1 MQRVQWYPHFL
12 QNILKQDPTTAAALL
27 HRTAF
32 SITVGFALADV
43 PINVVKV
50 LLISDL
56 RHADNRIRREP
67 FHARGPNLCA
77 FAELTLPF
85 CSH

>member
-1 MQRVQWYPHFL
+1 MQRVQWYSHFL

-27 HRTAF
+27 HRTAL

-43 PINVVKV
+43 PINRVKV

-56 RHADNRIRREP
+56 RNHFMRVAAKLVRFRRVDVDLLLP
-67 FHARGPNLCA
+67 
-77 FAELTLPF
+77 LTLFPR
-85 CSH
+85 

>member
-67 FHARGPNLCA
+67 FHARGGQTCA
-77 FAELTLPF
+77 L
-85 CSH
+85 SQS